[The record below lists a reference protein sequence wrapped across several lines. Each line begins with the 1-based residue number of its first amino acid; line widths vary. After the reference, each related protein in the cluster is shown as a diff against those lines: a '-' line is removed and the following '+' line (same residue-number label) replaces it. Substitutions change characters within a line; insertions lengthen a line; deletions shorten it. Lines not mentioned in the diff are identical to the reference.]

1 MTNILQLAI
10 RVSSVVSLSTL
21 SKLIKWTLI
30 EWLIEWLCVSETRNS
45 PNCHGSGSAVGVGE
59 ESAELWRRRSL
70 QSVCISAR
78 LRSTS
83 RPREGRYSWYPSSVH
98 MKCLIEIFND
108 AVLIHFRPLFKS
120 RKTVS
125 RPQTKSG
132 VQRPNN
138 WPTEQ
143 YQMLETIFQNL
154 NKFII
159 RKVQMLII

>member
-83 RPREGRYSWYPSSVH
+83 RPREAKKGFGLGKPSETH
-98 MKCLIEIFND
+98 PGCNTWRTWRGKK
-108 AVLIHFRPLFKS
+108 VLE
-120 RKTVS
+120 T
-125 RPQTKSG
+125 PQTRNEIGRHFLMGHLQTMVRWETNVLATVDETVDDYWYRG
-132 VQRPNN
+132 V
-138 WPTEQ
+138 T
-143 YQMLETIFQNL
+143 
-154 NKFII
+154 
-159 RKVQMLII
+159 V